1 MKETDNMHSLNT
13 PAKRI
18 KDAIL
23 RLGCKQKDFAN
34 NTGIYYTTLSR
45 YLTEKTSIPEHYIH
59 KASEALDLP
68 YEYIKYGN
76 PEGVSLPSYGAK
88 ENIQYIQYK
97 EIINRLENIEQLLN
111 TLLEQ
116 KEKFKI

>member
-1 MKETDNMHSLNT
+1 MKKMDNTHSLNT

-23 RLGCKQKDFAN
+23 RLGYKQKDFAN

-45 YLTEKTSIPEHYIH
+45 YLTEKTSIPEDYIH

-76 PEGVSLPSYGAK
+76 TEGVSLPSYGAK
-88 ENIQYIQYK
+88 EDIQYK

-111 TLLEQ
+111 ILLEQ